1 MNKKILIVLLSAVL
15 SVTSFNMASADA
27 PKPATVAILDT
38 AIDTSL
44 PIFKDKIV
52 QEVCILE
59 WSSCPNGSN
68 FMEGPGSAVMSPSL
82 ISKNG
87 FDHGTKMAYTSVIT
101 NPNIKIVFVRIIG
114 ATADGTRQVA
124 NEVTFLNALKW
135 VSLNKDKYNIQ
146 AVALSQA
153 FYSPSNAINYCPS
166 TPLTETAIRDLV
178 SVNIPVFTSA
188 GNNRDLARI
197 AWPACISSSI
207 AISATAYGDSA
218 AIYTNFDKNL
228 TDYFA
233 MGTANVITAG
243 GKTVTETGTSI
254 STQVAAAL
262 YMHLRVKNPT
272 YSYSQMIALLD
283 TKSVQTVGK
292 KAVAKGK
299 LLTKEVVLNG

>member
-1 MNKKILIVLLSAVL
+1 MNKKILTALITVVL
-15 SVTSFNMASADA
+15 SITSFNMASANT

-59 WSSCPNGSN
+59 WNSCPNGSN
-68 FMEGPGSAVMSPSL
+68 FMEGPGAAVMPNNFMSQ
-82 ISKNG
+82 NG

-114 ATADGTRQVA
+114 ATYNGTRQIA
-124 NEVTFLNALKW
+124 NETTFLNALNW
-135 VSLNKDKYNIQ
+135 VATNKDKYNIQ

-153 FYSPSNAINYCPS
+153 FYNPSSSINYCPS
-166 TPLTETAIRDLV
+166 TPLTETAIKNLV
-178 SVNIPVFTSA
+178 ASNIPVFTSA

-197 AWPACISSSI
+197 AWPACIPASI

-233 MGTANVITAG
+233 MGTANVMSVG
-243 GKTVTETGTSI
+243 GKLVTENGTSV

-262 YMHLRVKNPT
+262 YMKLKVNNPT
-272 YSYSQMIALLD
+272 YTYQQMLQLLD
-283 TKSVQTVGK
+283 SKSVPTVGK
-292 KAVAKGK
+292 RSVAKGK
-299 LLTKEVVLNG
+299 LLSTEVIK

>member
-1 MNKKILIVLLSAVL
+1 MNKKILTALITIVLSI
-15 SVTSFNMASADA
+15 TSFNMASADT

-38 AIDTSL
+38 ALDTSL

-59 WSSCPNGSN
+59 WNSCPNGSN
-68 FMEGPGSAVMSPSL
+68 FMEGPGSAVMPSNL
-82 ISKNG
+82 MSQNG

-114 ATADGTRQVA
+114 ATYNGTRQIA
-124 NEVTFLNALKW
+124 NEVTFLNALNW
-135 VSLNKDKYNIQ
+135 VASNKDKYNIQ

-153 FYSPSNAINYCPS
+153 FYSPSSNVNYCPS
-166 TPLTETAIRDLV
+166 TPLTETAIKNLAASNV
-178 SVNIPVFTSA
+178 AVFTSA

-197 AWPACISSSI
+197 AWPACIPASI

-233 MGTANVITAG
+233 MGTANVMSVG
-243 GKTVTETGTSI
+243 GKLITESGTSV

-262 YMHLRVKNPT
+262 YMKLKVNNPT
-272 YSYSQMIALLD
+272 YTYQQMLQLLD
-283 TKSVQTVGK
+283 SKSIPTVGK
-292 KAVAKGK
+292 RSVAKGK
-299 LLTKEVVLNG
+299 LLSAEVIQ